1 MKPRGGRRKKEFDP
15 QPPTKTKHE
24 RNTSATPTGTNGIS
38 HRMSIETQDEI
49 GIQNLFVG
57 RLLTF
62 KSQSQQI
69 IT

>member
-24 RNTSATPTGTNGIS
+24 RNTNAGTNGLS

-62 KSQSQQI
+62 KSQSQQV